1 MEEIERQYLGL
12 DDEGQQSRGC
22 DQMQPSKGL
31 NHHHQQPENDAHR
44 ITMGVRRRVASFGH
58 HFWHSLLL
66 LLLIHITQN
75 VIGLLL
81 IPFSGNNILCWGH
94 GIYKVSINRSHRKN
108 LIKWWK
114 MKWRGKGKIA
124 RKEGWLVSVKK
135 TKLKTERWAEVVV
148 LVLHHEKR
156 SLWNSSSPC
165 CVYWWI
171 ICSRW
176 DRNKFAA
183 TKLMATL
190 SGLYEINSPNIQTA
204 TTTSAVSSSILLLPS
219 QSSSV
224 VVCYLLGG
232 QKATPSVSV
241 TVSNRNGLIS
251 YLNSH

>member
-81 IPFSGNNILCWGH
+81 IPFSGNIDILCWGH

-156 SLWNSSSPC
+156 SLWNSGSPC

-219 QSSSV
+219 QSSSFV
-224 VVCYLLGG
+224 ICWADKKQLLLFLLRFPIG
-232 QKATPSVSV
+232 TD
-241 TVSNRNGLIS
+241 
-251 YLNSH
+251 